1 MSKAVMLAVLMVTVT
16 MLPFAHASD
25 GDGDGITDSNDI
37 CPFAS
42 GSANSTNG
50 LGCPDSDGDG
60 LADFEQ
66 AVLSDWS
73 DSGQYY
79 IEKSTMSP
87 KVHALTWSS
96 NNSYFYAGS
105 ENNEVRIYDSKG
117 YDKVLIRTMPEMS
130 TTSKFHLTEVKS
142 LLLQE
147 MEDAVFLTQPM
158 AV

>member
-73 DSGQYY
+73 ESGQYY

-105 ENNEVRIYDSKG
+105 ENNEVRIYDSRG
-117 YDKVLIRTMPEMS
+117 YDKGLIHTMPEMF
-130 TTSKFHLTEVKS
+130 TISKFHLMEVKS
-142 LLLQE
+142 LLLR
-147 MEDAVFLTQPM
+147 
-158 AV
+158 